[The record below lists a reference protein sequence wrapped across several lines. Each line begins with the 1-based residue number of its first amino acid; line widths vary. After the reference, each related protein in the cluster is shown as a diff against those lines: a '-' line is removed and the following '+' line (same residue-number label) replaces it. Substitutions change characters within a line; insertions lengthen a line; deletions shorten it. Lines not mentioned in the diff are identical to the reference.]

1 MEQKVLYCVHKQ
13 EQRDSSRRFKT
24 QGNRLNV

>member
-13 EQRDSSRRFKT
+13 EQQDNSHRFKT
-24 QGNRLNV
+24 QGKHLNV